1 MENVLAAAGGRIGLP
16 GAAAAGAT
24 RRRDRIPADEFE
36 PEGGQVPSIPGP
48 GTAQSPGRPTPE
60 EFLMDLWSY
69 ASGEARCFA
78 ISLQTEG
85 AWIPRFFCRE
95 DYG

>member
-1 MENVLAAAGGRIGLP
+1 GRIGLP